1 MATSDAGLQLSKVD
15 AIYSIGVV
23 LLGLGLLDTAAKIAG
38 KHLGSD
44 LRSGDPTAEDIRK
57 IWVEKTIPDLR
68 RSWTRST
75 QTLPRLALMA
85 R

>member
-1 MATSDAGLQLSKVD
+1 MDD
-15 AIYSIGVV
+15 IYSIGVV
-23 LLGLGLLDTAAKIAG
+23 LLGLGLLDTAEKIAG

-44 LRSGDPTAEDIRK
+44 LGSGVPTAEDIRK

-75 QTLPRLALMA
+75 QTLPGLALMA